1 MGRSEPSVARSR
13 SEMSSFDATKADAAA
28 LLQSGDVRGAIAKY
42 EAALSAAPD
51 AAQRGAIHSN
61 LSLCHLKA
69 NDLDKA
75 LEHGLAIATHRPDWE
90 KAHFRVGEA
99 LFAKRD
105 YAKASEGYR

>member
-42 EAALSAAPD
+42 EAALSVAPD

-61 LSLCHLKA
+61 LSLLS
-69 NDLDKA
+69 
-75 LEHGLAIATHRPDWE
+75 LE
-90 KAHFRVGEA
+90 
-99 LFAKRD
+99 
-105 YAKASEGYR
+105 SE